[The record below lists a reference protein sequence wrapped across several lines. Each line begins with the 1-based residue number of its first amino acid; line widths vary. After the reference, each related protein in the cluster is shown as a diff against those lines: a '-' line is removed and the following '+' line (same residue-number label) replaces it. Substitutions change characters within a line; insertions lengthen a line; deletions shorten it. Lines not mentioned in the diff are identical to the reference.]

1 MRSVNWRTYLLFGL
15 SLLCAALAFWRCYS
29 GRFQAVTPNMLIN
42 SGLSVPYAAEQDL
55 LSVTRC
61 CLDRSASWL
70 EQLTFYAMHHDDTL
84 PDTRGLYFVYAIGA
98 ALACVMVFRVGS
110 ACVNCYVG
118 IAASFLMACMPLHDW
133 ANCAFTAAL
142 VLFNW
147 DRLLSALKFN
157 TYLTWTLYF
166 LSSIMM
172 LFNCFFTETVLLQW
186 WFGAQLLALILR
198 FVMIPRYYR
207 SPYYLSS
214 DMRPRILVRGERGQ
228 KDVYLFLGIN
238 IFLTI
243 IAALVSLMVY
253 SLVFQRDMR
262 MYSFFSVIW
271 KVVVLDLVLAAVYL
285 LMPNHFDLREKFWKY
300 LGRLLDRIFN
310 LYPART
316 FFHMRVVHLGL
327 ALGVYALAIMAFAPF
342 VLKIYG
348 MQMRFT
354 VNGVASY
361 LAFSDD
367 LGRAVTLAPLAP
379 FLCALLT
386 FAAYKTKRLHSQSAC
401 GILSLCCFAVL
412 FLVQQRYAP
421 ISAPFF
427 VLCVLSVPY
436 LLLRFAFGESE
447 EKPMEGSRA

>member
-1 MRSVNWRTYLLFGL
+1 MHSVSWRTYLLFGL

-98 ALACVMVFRVGS
+98 ALACIMVFRVGS
-110 ACVNCYVG
+110 SCVNGYVG

-157 TYLTWTLYF
+157 TYLAWTLYF

-198 FVMIPRYYR
+198 YVMIPGRYR
-207 SPYYLSS
+207 SPYFLSS
-214 DMRPRILVRGERGQ
+214 DIKPRILVRGERGQ
-228 KDVYLFLGIN
+228 KDVYLFLGVN
-238 IFLTI
+238 IFFTI
-243 IAALVSLMVY
+243 VASVVSLMLY

-262 MYSFFSVIW
+262 MSRFFSVVW
-271 KVVVLDLVLAAVYL
+271 KVVALDLVMAAIYL
-285 LMPNHFDLREKFWKY
+285 LMPNHFDLRNKFLKY
-300 LGRLLDRIFN
+300 LGRLLDRTFN

-316 FFHMRVVHLGL
+316 FFRLRIAQMGL

-354 VNGVASY
+354 ASGIASY

-367 LGRAVTLAPLAP
+367 LGKAVMLAPLVP

-386 FAAYKTKRLHSQSAC
+386 FSAFKVGKLHSQSAC
-401 GILSLCCFAVL
+401 GILSLCCFSIL
-412 FLVQQRYAP
+412 FLIQQRYAP

-436 LLLRFAFGESE
+436 LILRLAFGESE
-447 EKPMEGSRA
+447 AKSAEKIHA